1 MVSFMKNADAF
12 SSNTKILTPLKTL
25 KELLRFV
32 IPKGNKEMPF
42 RIFLAFI
49 FLILATIVTVY
60 TPFLYGKAVDLV
72 SEGKQVNLNLLWF
85 VIGSYALARLGQV
98 FFDEAKEF
106 VFARVAQ
113 KAVRGAALKA
123 FQHLHSLSLSFHL
136 NRQTGGLTRAIDR
149 GSKGIEF
156 LLRFAAFE
164 IVPVLVELIAVGIV
178 LWATFGLAYAAV
190 TVTTVI
196 IYIIYTI
203 KVTEWRIG
211 IRRKMNLADENAS
224 TKAID
229 SLLNFETVKYFNSEK
244 IEADRFDNAMKS
256 YEDSAVKARASLS
269 VVNIGQGAIIAI
281 GLFLIMG
288 MAGEDIASE
297 KMSIGDFV
305 VVNTFLLQL
314 YLPLNFLGFVYR
326 EIRQSLLDIGRM
338 FALVDEMPDIVDKEN
353 AYDLDVHS
361 GKIEFKNIK
370 FSFGNRVILKN
381 LSFVV
386 NPGHKVA
393 IVGPTGAGKSTI
405 SKLLFRFYDPSSGI
419 ISIDNQ
425 NIKDVT
431 QSSLRSNI
439 GVVPQDTVLFNDT
452 IKYNI
457 AYSKP
462 GASIEEINNAAKLS
476 SIDRFIANLEIGY
489 DTIVGERGLKLSGG
503 EKQRVAIARAL
514 LKNPKIFIFDEAT
527 SALDS
532 KTEKSIEK
540 SLKKL
545 SNKNTT
551 LVIAHRLSTIIDADK
566 IIVLENGIIAEQG
579 SHKELIKKNGLYA
592 EMWLRQQEQLN

>member
-1 MVSFMKNADAF
+1 MKNAEAF
-12 SSNTKILTPLKTL
+12 SSNDKILTPLKTL
-25 KELLRFV
+25 QELIRFV
-32 IPKGNKEMPF
+32 IPKGNKEMPL
-42 RIFLAFI
+42 RIILALIFLS
-49 FLILATIVTVY
+49 LATLVSVY

-72 SEGKQVNLNLLWF
+72 AEGKLVDLNLLWL

-113 KAVRGAALKA
+113 RAVRGAALKA
-123 FQHLHSLSLSFHL
+123 FKHMHSLSLTFHL

-149 GSKGIEF
+149 GAKGIEF
-156 LLRFAAFE
+156 LLRFTAFE
-164 IVPVLVELIAVGIV
+164 IVPVIVELFTVGIV
-178 LWATFGLAYAAV
+178 LWVTFGFVYAAV
-190 TVTTVI
+190 TVSTVLV
-196 IYIIYTI
+196 YIVYTI
-203 KVTEWRIG
+203 KVTEWRIA
-211 IRRKMNLADENAS
+211 IRRKMNIADENAS

-229 SLLNFETVKYFNSEK
+229 SLLNYETVKYFNAE
-244 IEADRFDNAMKS
+244 IVEAERFDVAMKL

-269 VVNIGQGAIIAI
+269 IVNIGQGGIIAL
-281 GLFLIMG
+281 GLFIIMG

-326 EIRQSLLDIGRM
+326 EIRQSLLDMGRM
-338 FALVDEMPDIVDKEN
+338 FALVDEKPDIIDKQK
-353 AYDLDVHS
+353 AYNLNVHS
-361 GKIEFKNIK
+361 VKIEFKNIS
-370 FSFGNRVILKN
+370 FSYGKRKILKD

-405 SKLLFRFYDPSSGI
+405 SKLIFRFYDPSSGNI
-419 ISIDNQ
+419 FIDDQ
-425 NIKDVT
+425 CLRDVT

-439 GVVPQDTVLFNDT
+439 GVVPQDTVMFNDT

-457 AYSKP
+457 SYSKP
-462 GASIEEINNAAKLS
+462 GSSMTEIENVAKLS
-476 SIDRFIANLEIGY
+476 SIDKFIADLELGY
-489 DTIVGERGLKLSGG
+489 ETVVGERGLKLSGG

-527 SALDS
+527 SALDT
-532 KTEKSIEK
+532 KTEKLIEK

-551 LVIAHRLSTIIDADK
+551 LVIAHRLSTVIDANK
-566 IIVLENGIIAEQG
+566 IIVLEKGKIAEQG
-579 SHKELIKKNGLYA
+579 THKELLQKNGLYA
-592 EMWLRQQEQLN
+592 EMWMRQQEQSD

>member
-1 MVSFMKNADAF
+1 MKNADAF

-49 FLILATIVTVY
+49 FLFLATIVTVY

-203 KVTEWRIG
+203 KVTEWRIA

-462 GASIEEINNAAKLS
+462 EASIEEINNAAKLS

-545 SNKNTT
+545 SNKNST

>member
-1 MVSFMKNADAF
+1 MKNAEAF
-12 SSNTKILTPLKTL
+12 SSNDKILTPLKTL
-25 KELLRFV
+25 QELIRFV
-32 IPKGNKEMPF
+32 IPKGNKEMPI
-42 RIFLAFI
+42 RIILALIFLS
-49 FLILATIVTVY
+49 LATLVSVY

-72 SEGKQVNLNLLWF
+72 AEGKLVDLNLLWL

-113 KAVRGAALKA
+113 RAVRGAALKA
-123 FQHLHSLSLSFHL
+123 FKHMHSLSLTFHL

-149 GSKGIEF
+149 GAKGIEF
-156 LLRFAAFE
+156 LLRFTAFE
-164 IVPVLVELIAVGIV
+164 IVPVIVELFTVGIV
-178 LWATFGLAYAAV
+178 LWVTFGFVYAAV
-190 TVTTVI
+190 TVSTVLV
-196 IYIIYTI
+196 YIVYTI
-203 KVTEWRIG
+203 KVTEWRIA
-211 IRRKMNLADENAS
+211 IRRKMNIADENAS

-229 SLLNFETVKYFNSEK
+229 SLLNYETVKYFNAE
-244 IEADRFDNAMKS
+244 IVEAERFDAAMKL

-269 VVNIGQGAIIAI
+269 IVNIGQGGIIAL
-281 GLFLIMG
+281 GLFIIMG

-326 EIRQSLLDIGRM
+326 EIRQSLLDMGRM
-338 FALVDEMPDIVDKEN
+338 FALVDEKPDIIDKQK
-353 AYDLDVHS
+353 AYNLNVHS
-361 GKIEFKNIK
+361 GKIEFKNIS
-370 FSFGNRVILKN
+370 FSYGNRKILKD

-405 SKLLFRFYDPSSGI
+405 SKLIFRFYDPSSGNI
-419 ISIDNQ
+419 FIDDQ
-425 NIKDVT
+425 CLRDVT

-439 GVVPQDTVLFNDT
+439 GVVPQDTVMFNDT

-457 AYSKP
+457 SYSKP
-462 GASIEEINNAAKLS
+462 GSSMTEIENVAKLS
-476 SIDRFIANLEIGY
+476 SIDKFIADLELGY
-489 DTIVGERGLKLSGG
+489 ETVVGERGLKLSGG

-527 SALDS
+527 SALDT
-532 KTEKSIEK
+532 KTEKLIEK

-551 LVIAHRLSTIIDADK
+551 LVIAHRLSTVIDSDK
-566 IIVLENGIIAEQG
+566 IIVWDNGKIAEQ
-579 SHKELIKKNGLYA
+579 
-592 EMWLRQQEQLN
+592 

>member
-1 MVSFMKNADAF
+1 MKNADAF

-203 KVTEWRIG
+203 KVTEWRIA

-457 AYSKP
+457 AYSRP
-462 GASIEEINNAAKLS
+462 GASIGEINNAAKLS

-545 SNKNTT
+545 SNKNST

>member
-1 MVSFMKNADAF
+1 MKNAEAF
-12 SSNTKILTPLKTL
+12 SSNSKILTPLKTL

-32 IPKGNKEMPF
+32 IPKGNREMPF
-42 RIFLAFI
+42 RICLAFI
-49 FLILATIVTVY
+49 FLFLATIVTVY

-123 FQHLHSLSLSFHL
+123 FQHLHSLSLAFHL

-178 LWATFGLAYAAV
+178 LWVTFGLLYALV

-211 IRRKMNLADENAS
+211 IRRQMNIADENAS

-326 EIRQSLLDIGRM
+326 VIRQSLLDIGRM
-338 FALVDEMPDIVDKEN
+338 FALVDEMPEIVDKEN

-381 LSFVV
+381 LNFVV

-405 SKLLFRFYDPSSGI
+405 SKLLFRFYDPSSGA

-425 NIKDVT
+425 NIKNVT
-431 QSSLRSNI
+431 QNSLRSNI

-457 AYSKP
+457 SYSKP
-462 GASIEEINNAAKLS
+462 GASIEEINKAAKLS

-566 IIVLENGIIAEQG
+566 IIVLENGTIAEQG

-592 EMWLRQQEQLN
+592 EMWMRQQEQLT

>member
-1 MVSFMKNADAF
+1 MKNADAF

-178 LWATFGLAYAAV
+178 FWATFGLAYAAV

-338 FALVDEMPDIVDKEN
+338 FALVDEMPDIVDKQN

>member
-1 MVSFMKNADAF
+1 MKNAEAF
-12 SSNTKILTPLKTL
+12 SSNSKILTPLKTL

-42 RIFLAFI
+42 RICLAFI
-49 FLILATIVTVY
+49 FLFLATIVTVY

-123 FQHLHSLSLSFHL
+123 FQHLHSLSLAFHL

-178 LWATFGLAYAAV
+178 LWVTFGLLYALV

-211 IRRKMNLADENAS
+211 IRRQMNIADENAS

-338 FALVDEMPDIVDKEN
+338 FALVDEMPDIVDKQN

-381 LSFVV
+381 LNFVV

-405 SKLLFRFYDPSSGI
+405 SKLLFRFYDPSSGA

-425 NIKDVT
+425 NIKNVT

-457 AYSKP
+457 SYSKP
-462 GASIEEINNAAKLS
+462 GASIEEINKAAKLS

-566 IIVLENGIIAEQG
+566 IIVLENGTIAEQG
-579 SHKELIKKNGLYA
+579 SHKELVKKNGLYA
-592 EMWLRQQEQLN
+592 EMWMRQQEQLT

>member
-1 MVSFMKNADAF
+1 MKNAEAF
-12 SSNTKILTPLKTL
+12 SSNDKILTPLKTL
-25 KELLRFV
+25 QELIRFV
-32 IPKGNKEMPF
+32 IPRGNKEMPI
-42 RIFLAFI
+42 RIILALIFLS
-49 FLILATIVTVY
+49 LATLVSVY

-72 SEGKQVNLNLLWF
+72 AEGKLVDLNLLWL

-113 KAVRGAALKA
+113 RAVRGAALKA
-123 FQHLHSLSLSFHL
+123 FKHMHSLSLTFHL

-149 GSKGIEF
+149 GAKGIEF
-156 LLRFAAFE
+156 LLRFTAFE
-164 IVPVLVELIAVGIV
+164 IVPVIVELFTVGIV
-178 LWATFGLAYAAV
+178 LWVTFGFVYAAV
-190 TVTTVI
+190 TVSTVLV
-196 IYIIYTI
+196 YIVYTI
-203 KVTEWRIG
+203 KVTEWRIA
-211 IRRKMNLADENAS
+211 IRRKMNIADENAS

-229 SLLNFETVKYFNSEK
+229 SLLNYETVKYFNAE
-244 IEADRFDNAMKS
+244 IVEAERFNAAMKL

-269 VVNIGQGAIIAI
+269 IVNIGQGGIIAL
-281 GLFLIMG
+281 GLFIIMG

-326 EIRQSLLDIGRM
+326 EIRQSLLDMGRM
-338 FALVDEMPDIVDKEN
+338 FALVDEKPDIIDKQK
-353 AYDLDVHS
+353 AYDLNVHG
-361 GKIEFKNIK
+361 GKIEFKNIS
-370 FSFGNRVILKN
+370 FSYGNRKILKD

-405 SKLLFRFYDPSSGI
+405 SKLIFRFYDPSSGNI
-419 ISIDNQ
+419 FIDDQ
-425 NIKDVT
+425 CLRDVT
-431 QSSLRSNI
+431 QRSLRSNI
-439 GVVPQDTVLFNDT
+439 GVVPQDTVMFNDT

-457 AYSKP
+457 SYSKP
-462 GASIEEINNAAKLS
+462 GSSMIEIENVAKLS
-476 SIDRFIANLEIGY
+476 SIDKFISNLELGY
-489 DTIVGERGLKLSGG
+489 ETVVGERGLKLSGG

-527 SALDS
+527 SALDT
-532 KTEKSIEK
+532 KTEKLIEK

-551 LVIAHRLSTIIDADK
+551 LVIAHRLSTVIDADK
-566 IIVLENGIIAEQG
+566 IIVLENGKIAEQG
-579 SHKELIKKNGLYA
+579 THKELLQKNGLYA
-592 EMWLRQQEQLN
+592 EMWMRQQEKSD

>member
-1 MVSFMKNADAF
+1 MKNADAF

-49 FLILATIVTVY
+49 FLFLATIVTVY

-72 SEGKQVNLNLLWF
+72 SEGKEVNLNLLWF

-462 GASIEEINNAAKLS
+462 EASIEEINNAAKLS

>member
-1 MVSFMKNADAF
+1 MKNAEAF
-12 SSNTKILTPLKTL
+12 SSNDKILTPLKTL
-25 KELLRFV
+25 QELIRFV
-32 IPKGNKEMPF
+32 IPKGNKEMPT
-42 RIFLAFI
+42 RIILALIFLS
-49 FLILATIVTVY
+49 LATLVSVY

-72 SEGKQVNLNLLWF
+72 AEGKLVDLNLLWL

-113 KAVRGAALKA
+113 RAVRGAALKA
-123 FQHLHSLSLSFHL
+123 FKHMHSLSLTFHL

-149 GSKGIEF
+149 GAKGIEF
-156 LLRFAAFE
+156 LLRFTAFE
-164 IVPVLVELIAVGIV
+164 IVPVIVELFTVGIV
-178 LWATFGLAYAAV
+178 LWVTFGFVYAAV
-190 TVTTVI
+190 TVSTVLV
-196 IYIIYTI
+196 YIVYTI
-203 KVTEWRIG
+203 KVTEWRIA
-211 IRRKMNLADENAS
+211 IRRKMNIADENAS

-229 SLLNFETVKYFNSEK
+229 SLLNYETVKYFNAE
-244 IEADRFDNAMKS
+244 IVEAERFDAAMKL

-269 VVNIGQGAIIAI
+269 IVNIGQGGVIAL
-281 GLFLIMG
+281 GLFIIMG

-326 EIRQSLLDIGRM
+326 EIRQSLLDMGRM
-338 FALVDEMPDIVDKEN
+338 FALVDEKPDIIDKQK
-353 AYDLDVHS
+353 AYNLNVHS
-361 GKIEFKNIK
+361 GKIEFKNIS
-370 FSFGNRVILKN
+370 FSYGNRKILKD

-405 SKLLFRFYDPSSGI
+405 SKLIFRFYDPSSGNI
-419 ISIDNQ
+419 FIDDQ
-425 NIKDVT
+425 CLRDVT

-439 GVVPQDTVLFNDT
+439 GVVPQDTVMFNDT

-457 AYSKP
+457 SYSKP
-462 GASIEEINNAAKLS
+462 GSSMTEIENVAKLS
-476 SIDRFIANLEIGY
+476 SIDKFIADLELGY
-489 DTIVGERGLKLSGG
+489 ETVVGERGLKLSGG

-527 SALDS
+527 SALDT
-532 KTEKSIEK
+532 KTEKLIEK

-551 LVIAHRLSTIIDADK
+551 LVIAHRLSTVIDANK
-566 IIVLENGIIAEQG
+566 IIVLEKGKIAEQG
-579 SHKELIKKNGLYA
+579 THKELLQKNGLYA
-592 EMWLRQQEQLN
+592 EMWMRQQEQSD

>member
-1 MVSFMKNADAF
+1 MKNAEAF
-12 SSNTKILTPLKTL
+12 SSNDKILTPLKTL
-25 KELLRFV
+25 QELIRFV
-32 IPKGNKEMPF
+32 IPKGNKEMPI
-42 RIFLAFI
+42 RIILALIFLS
-49 FLILATIVTVY
+49 LATLVSVY

-72 SEGKQVNLNLLWF
+72 AEGKSVNLNLLWL

-113 KAVRGAALKA
+113 RAVRGAALKA
-123 FQHLHSLSLSFHL
+123 FKHMHSLSLTFHL

-149 GSKGIEF
+149 GAKGIEF
-156 LLRFAAFE
+156 LLRFTAFE
-164 IVPVLVELIAVGIV
+164 IVPVIVELFTVGIV
-178 LWATFGLAYAAV
+178 LWVTFGFVYAAV
-190 TVTTVI
+190 TVLTVLV
-196 IYIIYTI
+196 YIVYTI
-203 KVTEWRIG
+203 KVTEWRIA
-211 IRRKMNLADENAS
+211 IRRKMNIADENAS

-229 SLLNFETVKYFNSEK
+229 SLLNYETVKYFNAEVV
-244 IEADRFDNAMKS
+244 EAERFDAAMKL

-269 VVNIGQGAIIAI
+269 IVNIGQGGIIAL
-281 GLFLIMG
+281 GLFIIMG

-326 EIRQSLLDIGRM
+326 EIRQSLLDMGRM
-338 FALVDEMPDIVDKEN
+338 FALVDEKPDIIDKQK
-353 AYDLDVHS
+353 APDLNVHS
-361 GKIEFKNIK
+361 GKIEFRNIS
-370 FSFGNRVILKN
+370 FSYGNRKILKD
-381 LSFVV
+381 LTFVV

-405 SKLLFRFYDPSSGI
+405 SKLIFRFYDPSLGNI
-419 ISIDNQ
+419 FIDDQ
-425 NIKDVT
+425 CLRDVT

-439 GVVPQDTVLFNDT
+439 GVVPQDTVMFNDT

-457 AYSKP
+457 SYSKP
-462 GASIEEINNAAKLS
+462 GSSMIEIENVAKLS
-476 SIDRFIANLEIGY
+476 SIDKFIADLELGY
-489 DTIVGERGLKLSGG
+489 ETVVGERGLKLSGG

-527 SALDS
+527 SALDT
-532 KTEKSIEK
+532 KTEKLIEK

-551 LVIAHRLSTIIDADK
+551 LVIAHRLSTVIDADK
-566 IIVLENGIIAEQG
+566 IIVLDKGKIAEQG
-579 SHKELIKKNGLYA
+579 THKELLQKNGLYA
-592 EMWLRQQEQLN
+592 EMWKRQQEKSD

>member
-1 MVSFMKNADAF
+1 MKNAEAF
-12 SSNTKILTPLKTL
+12 SSNSKILTPLKTL

-32 IPKGNKEMPF
+32 IPKGNREMPF
-42 RIFLAFI
+42 RICLAFI
-49 FLILATIVTVY
+49 FLFLATLVTVY

-123 FQHLHSLSLSFHL
+123 FQHLHSLSLAFHL

-178 LWATFGLAYAAV
+178 LWVTFGLLYALV

-211 IRRKMNLADENAS
+211 IRRQMNIADENAS

-338 FALVDEMPDIVDKEN
+338 FALVDEMPDIVDKQN

-381 LSFVV
+381 LNFVV

-405 SKLLFRFYDPSSGI
+405 SKLLFRFYDPSSGA

-425 NIKDVT
+425 NIKNVT

-457 AYSKP
+457 SYSKP
-462 GASIEEINNAAKLS
+462 GASIEEINKAAKLS

-514 LKNPKIFIFDEAT
+514 LKNPKIFICDEAT

-540 SLKKL
+540 SLKK
-545 SNKNTT
+545 
-551 LVIAHRLSTIIDADK
+551 I
-566 IIVLENGIIAEQG
+566 
-579 SHKELIKKNGLYA
+579 
-592 EMWLRQQEQLN
+592 

>member
-1 MVSFMKNADAF
+1 MKNAEAF
-12 SSNTKILTPLKTL
+12 SSNDKILTPLKTL
-25 KELLRFV
+25 QELIRFV
-32 IPKGNKEMPF
+32 IPRGNKEMPI
-42 RIFLAFI
+42 RIILALIFLS
-49 FLILATIVTVY
+49 LATLVSVY

-72 SEGKQVNLNLLWF
+72 AEGKLVDLNLLWL

-113 KAVRGAALKA
+113 RAVRGAALKA
-123 FQHLHSLSLSFHL
+123 FKHMHSLSLTFHL

-149 GSKGIEF
+149 GAKGIEF
-156 LLRFAAFE
+156 LLRFTAFE
-164 IVPVLVELIAVGIV
+164 IVPVIVELFTVGIV
-178 LWATFGLAYAAV
+178 LWVTFGFVYAAV
-190 TVTTVI
+190 TVSTVLV
-196 IYIIYTI
+196 YIVYTI
-203 KVTEWRIG
+203 KVTEWRIA
-211 IRRKMNLADENAS
+211 IRRKMNIADENAS

-229 SLLNFETVKYFNSEK
+229 SLLNYETVKYFNAE
-244 IEADRFDNAMKS
+244 IVEAERFDVAMKL

-269 VVNIGQGAIIAI
+269 IVNIGQGGIIAL
-281 GLFLIMG
+281 GLFVIMG

-305 VVNTFLLQL
+305 VVNTFLLKL

-326 EIRQSLLDIGRM
+326 EIRQSLLDMGRM
-338 FALVDEMPDIVDKEN
+338 FALVDEKPDIIDKQK
-353 AYDLDVHS
+353 AYDLNVHS
-361 GKIEFKNIK
+361 GKIEFKNIS
-370 FSFGNRVILKN
+370 FSYGNRKILKD

-405 SKLLFRFYDPSSGI
+405 SKLIFRFYDPSSGNI
-419 ISIDNQ
+419 FIDDQ
-425 NIKDVT
+425 CLRDVT

-439 GVVPQDTVLFNDT
+439 GVVPQDTVMFNDT

-457 AYSKP
+457 SYSKP
-462 GASIEEINNAAKLS
+462 GSSMTEIENVAKLS
-476 SIDRFIANLEIGY
+476 SIDKFIADLELGY
-489 DTIVGERGLKLSGG
+489 ETVVGERGLKLSGG

-527 SALDS
+527 SALDT
-532 KTEKSIEK
+532 KTEKLIEK

-551 LVIAHRLSTIIDADK
+551 LVIAHRLSTVIDANK
-566 IIVLENGIIAEQG
+566 IIVLEKGKIAEQG
-579 SHKELIKKNGLYA
+579 THKELLQKNGLYA
-592 EMWLRQQEQLN
+592 EMWMRQQEQSD

>member
-1 MVSFMKNADAF
+1 MKNADAF

-72 SEGKQVNLNLLWF
+72 SEGKEVNLNLLWF

-203 KVTEWRIG
+203 KVTEWRIA

-361 GKIEFKNIK
+361 GNIEFKNIK

-405 SKLLFRFYDPSSGI
+405 SKLLFRFYDPSSGA

-592 EMWLRQQEQLN
+592 EMWLRQQEQVN

>member
-1 MVSFMKNADAF
+1 MKNAEAF
-12 SSNTKILTPLKTL
+12 SSNDKILSPLRTL
-25 KELLRFV
+25 KELISFV
-32 IPKGNKEMPF
+32 IPKGNKEMPI
-42 RIFLAFI
+42 RIILALIFLG
-49 FLILATIVTVY
+49 LATLVTVY

-72 SEGKQVNLNLLWF
+72 SEGKSIDLSLLWF
-85 VIGSYALARLGQV
+85 VIGAYALARLGQV

-113 KAVRGAALKA
+113 RAVRGAALKA
-123 FQHLHSLSLSFHL
+123 FKHMHSLSLTFHL

-149 GSKGIEF
+149 GAKGIEF
-156 LLRFAAFE
+156 LLRFTVFE
-164 IVPVLVELIAVGIV
+164 IVPVLVELITVGIV
-178 LWATFGLAYAAV
+178 LWITFGFVYAAV
-190 TVTTVI
+190 TVTTVLV
-196 IYIIYTI
+196 YVIYTI
-203 KVTEWRIG
+203 KVTEWRIA

-224 TKAID
+224 TKAVD
-229 SLLNFETVKYFNSEK
+229 SLLNYETVKYFNAEL
-244 IEADRFDNAMKS
+244 IEADRFNSAMKS

-269 VVNIGQGAIIAI
+269 IVNIGQGGIIAL

-288 MAGEDIASE
+288 MAGEDIARG

-326 EIRQSLLDIGRM
+326 EIRQSLLDMGRM
-338 FALVDEMPDIVDKEN
+338 FALVDEKPDISDKQN
-353 AYDLDVHS
+353 AKELVVEF
-361 GKIEFKNIK
+361 GKVSFKNVN
-370 FSFGNRVILKN
+370 FWFGKRHILKN
-381 LSFVV
+381 LSFDVA
-386 NPGHKVA
+386 PGKKVA

-405 SKLLFRFYDPSSGI
+405 SKLLFRFYDPSSGKI
-419 ISIDNQ
+419 YIDDQ
-425 NIKDVT
+425 CIMDVT
-431 QSSLRSNI
+431 QTSLRSKI

-457 AYSKP
+457 SYSKP
-462 GASIEEINNAAKLS
+462 GSSLDEIKKAAKLS
-476 SIDRFIANLEIGY
+476 SIDKFIDSLDLEY

-527 SALDS
+527 SALDT

-545 SNKNTT
+545 SNNNTT
-551 LVIAHRLSTIIDADK
+551 LVIAHRLSTVIDADK
-566 IIVLENGIIAEQG
+566 IIVLDNGQVKEEG
-579 SHKELIKKNGLYA
+579 SHIELLNKKGLYA
-592 EMWLRQQEQLN
+592 EMWQRQQELLS

>member
-1 MVSFMKNADAF
+1 MKNADAF

-72 SEGKQVNLNLLWF
+72 SEGKEVNLNLLWF

-203 KVTEWRIG
+203 KVTEWRIA

-514 LKNPKIFIFDEAT
+514 LKKPKIFIFDEAT

-545 SNKNTT
+545 SNKNST

-566 IIVLENGIIAEQG
+566 IIVLENGIISEQG
-579 SHKELIKKNGLYA
+579 SHKELVKKNGLYA

>member
-1 MVSFMKNADAF
+1 MKNAEAF
-12 SSNTKILTPLKTL
+12 SSNDKILTPLKTL
-25 KELLRFV
+25 QELIRFV
-32 IPKGNKEMPF
+32 IPKGNKEMPI
-42 RIFLAFI
+42 RIILALIFLS
-49 FLILATIVTVY
+49 LATLVSVY

-72 SEGKQVNLNLLWF
+72 AEGKLVDLNLLWL

-113 KAVRGAALKA
+113 RAVRGAALKA
-123 FQHLHSLSLSFHL
+123 FKHMHSLSLTFHL

-149 GSKGIEF
+149 GAKGIEF
-156 LLRFAAFE
+156 LLRFTAFE
-164 IVPVLVELIAVGIV
+164 IVPVIVELFTVGIV
-178 LWATFGLAYAAV
+178 LWVTFGFVYAAV
-190 TVTTVI
+190 TVSTVLV
-196 IYIIYTI
+196 YIVYTI
-203 KVTEWRIG
+203 KVTEWRIA
-211 IRRKMNLADENAS
+211 IRRKMNIADENAS

-229 SLLNFETVKYFNSEK
+229 SLLNYETVKYFNAE
-244 IEADRFDNAMKS
+244 IVEAERFDAAMKL

-269 VVNIGQGAIIAI
+269 IVNIGQGGIIAL
-281 GLFLIMG
+281 GLFIIMG

-326 EIRQSLLDIGRM
+326 EIRQSLLDMGRM
-338 FALVDEMPDIVDKEN
+338 FALVDEKPDIIDKQK
-353 AYDLDVHS
+353 AYDLSVHS
-361 GKIEFKNIK
+361 GKIEFKNIS
-370 FSFGNRVILKN
+370 FSYGNRKILKDLN
-381 LSFVV
+381 FVV

-405 SKLLFRFYDPSSGI
+405 SKLIFRFYDPSSGNI
-419 ISIDNQ
+419 FIDDQ
-425 NIKDVT
+425 CLRDVT

-439 GVVPQDTVLFNDT
+439 GVVPQDTVMFNDT

-457 AYSKP
+457 SYSKP
-462 GASIEEINNAAKLS
+462 GSSMIEIENVAKLS
-476 SIDRFIANLEIGY
+476 SIDKFIADLELGY
-489 DTIVGERGLKLSGG
+489 ETVVGERGLKLSGG

-527 SALDS
+527 SALDT
-532 KTEKSIEK
+532 KTEKLIEK

-551 LVIAHRLSTIIDADK
+551 LVIAHRLSTVIDADK
-566 IIVLENGIIAEQG
+566 IIVLENGKIAEQG
-579 SHKELIKKNGLYA
+579 THKELLLKNGLYA
-592 EMWLRQQEQLN
+592 EMWMRQQEKSD

>member
-1 MVSFMKNADAF
+1 MKNAKAF

-49 FLILATIVTVY
+49 FLFLATIVTVY

>member
-1 MVSFMKNADAF
+1 MKNAEAF
-12 SSNTKILTPLKTL
+12 SSNDTVLTPLRTL

-32 IPKGNKEMPF
+32 IPKGNREMPI
-42 RIFLAFI
+42 RISLALIFLTM
-49 FLILATIVTVY
+49 ATIVTIY

-72 SEGKQVNLNLLWF
+72 SEGKSVNLNLLWF

-123 FQHLHSLSLSFHL
+123 FQHMHSLSLTFHL

-149 GSKGIEF
+149 GAKGIEF
-156 LLRFAAFE
+156 LLRFTVFE
-164 IVPVLVELIAVGIV
+164 IAPVLVELIAVGIV
-178 LWATFGLAYAAV
+178 LWVTFGIMYAFV

-203 KVTEWRIG
+203 KVTEWRMA
-211 IRRKMNLADENAS
+211 IRRKMNIADENAS
-224 TKAID
+224 TKAVD
-229 SLLNFETVKYFNSEK
+229 SLLNFETVKYFNAEE
-244 IEADRFDNAMKS
+244 IEAQRFDSAMKL

-269 VVNIGQGAIIAI
+269 IVNIGQGGIIAI

-288 MAGEDIASE
+288 MAGNDIANE

-338 FALVDEMPDIVDKEN
+338 FALVDQKPDISDKKN
-353 AYDLDVHS
+353 AFDLKVHS
-361 GKIEFKNIK
+361 GKIEFKNVN
-370 FSFGNRVILKN
+370 FSFGKRAILKN

-386 NPGHKVA
+386 NPGSKVA

-405 SKLLFRFYDPSSGI
+405 SKLLFRFYDPSSGNI
-419 ISIDNQ
+419 FIDCQ
-425 NIKDVT
+425 CLRDIT
-431 QSSLRSNI
+431 QSSLRSSI
-439 GVVPQDTVLFNDT
+439 GVVPQDTVMFNDT
-452 IKYNI
+452 IKYNLS
-457 AYSKP
+457 YSKP
-462 GASIEEINNAAKLS
+462 GSSLNEINKVAKLA
-476 SIDRFIANLEIGY
+476 SIDRFISNLELGY
-489 DTIVGERGLKLSGG
+489 ETIVGERGLKLSGG

-527 SALDS
+527 SALDT
-532 KTEKSIEK
+532 KTEKSIER

-545 SNKNTT
+545 SDKNTT
-551 LVIAHRLSTIIDADK
+551 LVIAHRLSTIIDSDK
-566 IIVLENGIIAEQG
+566 IIVLESGKIVEEGTHKDLIIR
-579 SHKELIKKNGLYA
+579 NGLYA
-592 EMWLRQQEQLN
+592 EMWMRQQEQGD

>member
-1 MVSFMKNADAF
+1 MKNAEAF
-12 SSNTKILTPLKTL
+12 SSNSKILTPLKTL

-32 IPKGNKEMPF
+32 IPKGNREMPF
-42 RIFLAFI
+42 RICLAFI
-49 FLILATIVTVY
+49 FLFLATLVTVY

-123 FQHLHSLSLSFHL
+123 FQHLHSLSLAFHL

-178 LWATFGLAYAAV
+178 LWVTFGLLYAAV

-211 IRRKMNLADENAS
+211 IRRQMNIADENAS

-244 IEADRFDNAMKS
+244 IETDRFDNAMKS

-338 FALVDEMPDIVDKEN
+338 FALVDEMPDIVDKQN

-381 LSFVV
+381 LNFVV

-405 SKLLFRFYDPSSGI
+405 SKLLFRFYDPSSGA

-425 NIKDVT
+425 NIKNVT

-457 AYSKP
+457 SYSKP
-462 GASIEEINNAAKLS
+462 GASIEEINKAAKLS

-566 IIVLENGIIAEQG
+566 IIVLENGTIAEQG

-592 EMWLRQQEQLN
+592 EMWMRQQEQLT

>member
-1 MVSFMKNADAF
+1 MKNAEAF
-12 SSNTKILTPLKTL
+12 SSNDKILTPLKTL
-25 KELLRFV
+25 QELIRFV
-32 IPKGNKEMPF
+32 IPRGNKEMPI
-42 RIFLAFI
+42 RIILALIFLS
-49 FLILATIVTVY
+49 LATLVSVY

-72 SEGKQVNLNLLWF
+72 AEGKLVDLNLLWL

-113 KAVRGAALKA
+113 RAVRGAALKA
-123 FQHLHSLSLSFHL
+123 FKHMHSLSLTFHL

-149 GSKGIEF
+149 GAKGIEF
-156 LLRFAAFE
+156 LLRFTAFE
-164 IVPVLVELIAVGIV
+164 IVPVIVELFTVGIV
-178 LWATFGLAYAAV
+178 LWVTFGFVYAAV
-190 TVTTVI
+190 TVSTVLV
-196 IYIIYTI
+196 YIVYTI
-203 KVTEWRIG
+203 KVTEWRIA
-211 IRRKMNLADENAS
+211 IRRKMNIADENAS

-229 SLLNFETVKYFNSEK
+229 SLLNYETVKYFNAE
-244 IEADRFDNAMKS
+244 IVEAERFDAAMKL

-269 VVNIGQGAIIAI
+269 IVNIGQGGIIAL
-281 GLFLIMG
+281 GLFIIMG

-326 EIRQSLLDIGRM
+326 EIRQSLLDMGRM
-338 FALVDEMPDIVDKEN
+338 FALVDEKPDIIDKQK
-353 AYDLDVHS
+353 AYNLNVHS
-361 GKIEFKNIK
+361 GKIEFKNIS
-370 FSFGNRVILKN
+370 FSYGNRKILKD

-405 SKLLFRFYDPSSGI
+405 SKLIFRFYDPSSGNI
-419 ISIDNQ
+419 FIDDQ
-425 NIKDVT
+425 CLRDVT

-439 GVVPQDTVLFNDT
+439 GVVPQDTVMFNDT

-457 AYSKP
+457 SYSKP
-462 GASIEEINNAAKLS
+462 GSTMIEIENVAKLS
-476 SIDRFIANLEIGY
+476 SIDKFIADLELGY
-489 DTIVGERGLKLSGG
+489 ETVVGERGLKLSGG

-527 SALDS
+527 SALDT
-532 KTEKSIEK
+532 KTEKLIEK

-551 LVIAHRLSTIIDADK
+551 LVIAHRLSTVIDADK
-566 IIVLENGIIAEQG
+566 IIVLENGKIAEQG
-579 SHKELIKKNGLYA
+579 THKELLQKNGLYA
-592 EMWLRQQEQLN
+592 EMWMRQQEKSD

>member
-1 MVSFMKNADAF
+1 MKNAEAF
-12 SSNTKILTPLKTL
+12 SSNDKILTPLKTL
-25 KELLRFV
+25 QELIRFV
-32 IPKGNKEMPF
+32 IPKGNKEMPT
-42 RIFLAFI
+42 RIILALIFLS
-49 FLILATIVTVY
+49 LATLVSVY

-72 SEGKQVNLNLLWF
+72 AQGKLVDLNLLWL

-113 KAVRGAALKA
+113 RAVRGAALKA
-123 FQHLHSLSLSFHL
+123 FKHMHSLSLTFHL

-149 GSKGIEF
+149 GAKGIEF
-156 LLRFAAFE
+156 LLRFTAFE
-164 IVPVLVELIAVGIV
+164 IVPVIVELFTVGIV
-178 LWATFGLAYAAV
+178 LWVTFGFVYAAV
-190 TVTTVI
+190 TVSTVLV
-196 IYIIYTI
+196 YIVYTI
-203 KVTEWRIG
+203 KVTEWRIA
-211 IRRKMNLADENAS
+211 IRRKMNIADENAS

-229 SLLNFETVKYFNSEK
+229 SLLNYETVKYFNAE
-244 IEADRFDNAMKS
+244 IVEAERFDAAMKL

-269 VVNIGQGAIIAI
+269 IVNIGQGGIIAL
-281 GLFLIMG
+281 GLFIIMG

-326 EIRQSLLDIGRM
+326 EIRQSLLDMGRM
-338 FALVDEMPDIVDKEN
+338 FALVDEKPDIIDKQK
-353 AYDLDVHS
+353 AYNLNVHS
-361 GKIEFKNIK
+361 GKIEFKNIS
-370 FSFGNRVILKN
+370 FSYGNRKILKD

-405 SKLLFRFYDPSSGI
+405 SKLIFRFYDPSSGNI
-419 ISIDNQ
+419 FIDDQ
-425 NIKDVT
+425 CLRDVT

-439 GVVPQDTVLFNDT
+439 GVVPQDTVMFNDT

-457 AYSKP
+457 SYSKP
-462 GASIEEINNAAKLS
+462 GSSMTEIENVAKLS
-476 SIDRFIANLEIGY
+476 SIDKFIADLELGY
-489 DTIVGERGLKLSGG
+489 ETVVGERGLKLSGG

-527 SALDS
+527 SALDT
-532 KTEKSIEK
+532 KTEKLIEK

-551 LVIAHRLSTIIDADK
+551 LVIAHRLSTVIDADK
-566 IIVLENGIIAEQG
+566 IIVLENGKIAEQG
-579 SHKELIKKNGLYA
+579 THKELLQKNGLYA
-592 EMWLRQQEQLN
+592 EMWMRQQEKSG

>member
-1 MVSFMKNADAF
+1 MKNAEAF
-12 SSNTKILTPLKTL
+12 SSNDKILTPLKTL
-25 KELLRFV
+25 QELIRFV
-32 IPKGNKEMPF
+32 IPRGNKEMPI
-42 RIFLAFI
+42 RIILALIFLS
-49 FLILATIVTVY
+49 LATLVSVY

-72 SEGKQVNLNLLWF
+72 AEGKLVDLNLLWL

-113 KAVRGAALKA
+113 RAVRGAALKA
-123 FQHLHSLSLSFHL
+123 FKHMHSLSLTFHL

-149 GSKGIEF
+149 GAKGIEF
-156 LLRFAAFE
+156 LLRFTAFE
-164 IVPVLVELIAVGIV
+164 IVPVIVELFTVGIV
-178 LWATFGLAYAAV
+178 LWVTFGFVYAAV
-190 TVTTVI
+190 TVSTVLV
-196 IYIIYTI
+196 YIVYTI
-203 KVTEWRIG
+203 KVTEWRIA
-211 IRRKMNLADENAS
+211 IRRKMNIADENAS

-229 SLLNFETVKYFNSEK
+229 SLLNYETVKYFNAE
-244 IEADRFDNAMKS
+244 IVEAERFDAAMKL

-269 VVNIGQGAIIAI
+269 IVNIGQGGIIAL
-281 GLFLIMG
+281 GLFIIMG

-326 EIRQSLLDIGRM
+326 EIRQSLLDMGRM
-338 FALVDEMPDIVDKEN
+338 FALVDEKPDIIDKQK
-353 AYDLDVHS
+353 AYNLNVHS
-361 GKIEFKNIK
+361 GKIEFKNIS
-370 FSFGNRVILKN
+370 FSYGNRKILKG

-405 SKLLFRFYDPSSGI
+405 SKLIFRFYDPSSGNI
-419 ISIDNQ
+419 FIDDQ
-425 NIKDVT
+425 CLRDVT

-439 GVVPQDTVLFNDT
+439 GVVPQDTVMFNDT

-457 AYSKP
+457 SYSKP
-462 GASIEEINNAAKLS
+462 GSSMTEIENVAKLS
-476 SIDRFIANLEIGY
+476 SIDKFIADLELGY
-489 DTIVGERGLKLSGG
+489 ETVVGERGLKLSGG

-527 SALDS
+527 SALDT
-532 KTEKSIEK
+532 KTEKLIEK

-551 LVIAHRLSTIIDADK
+551 LVIAHRLSTVIDANK
-566 IIVLENGIIAEQG
+566 IIVLEKGKIAEQG
-579 SHKELIKKNGLYA
+579 THKELLQKNGLYA
-592 EMWLRQQEQLN
+592 EMWMRQQEQSD

>member
-1 MVSFMKNADAF
+1 MKNAEAF
-12 SSNTKILTPLKTL
+12 SSNSKILTPLKTL

-32 IPKGNKEMPF
+32 IPKGNREMPF
-42 RIFLAFI
+42 RICLAFI
-49 FLILATIVTVY
+49 FLFLATIVTVY

-123 FQHLHSLSLSFHL
+123 FQHLHSLSLAFHL

-178 LWATFGLAYAAV
+178 LWVTFGLLYAVV

-211 IRRKMNLADENAS
+211 IRRQMNIADENAS

-338 FALVDEMPDIVDKEN
+338 FALVDEMPDIVDKQN

-381 LSFVV
+381 LNFVV

-405 SKLLFRFYDPSSGI
+405 SKLLFRFYDPSSGA

-425 NIKDVT
+425 NIKNVT

-457 AYSKP
+457 SYSKP
-462 GASIEEINNAAKLS
+462 GASIEEINKAAKLS

-566 IIVLENGIIAEQG
+566 IIVLENGTIAEQG
-579 SHKELIKKNGLYA
+579 SHKDLINKNGLYA
-592 EMWLRQQEQLN
+592 EMWMRQQEQLT

>member
-1 MVSFMKNADAF
+1 MKNADAF

-49 FLILATIVTVY
+49 FLFLATIVTVY

-203 KVTEWRIG
+203 KVTEWRIA

-361 GKIEFKNIK
+361 GNIEFKNIK

-566 IIVLENGIIAEQG
+566 LIVLENGIIAEQG

>member
-1 MVSFMKNADAF
+1 MKNADAF
-12 SSNTKILTPLKTL
+12 SSNTKILNPLKTL

-49 FLILATIVTVY
+49 FLFLATIVTVY

>member
-1 MVSFMKNADAF
+1 MKNADAF

-49 FLILATIVTVY
+49 FLFLATIVTVY

-476 SIDRFIANLEIGY
+476 SIDRFIANLEVGY

>member
-1 MVSFMKNADAF
+1 MKNAEAF
-12 SSNTKILTPLKTL
+12 SSNDKILTPLKTL
-25 KELLRFV
+25 QELIRFV
-32 IPKGNKEMPF
+32 IPKGNKEMPI
-42 RIFLAFI
+42 RIILALIFLS
-49 FLILATIVTVY
+49 LATLVSVY

-72 SEGKQVNLNLLWF
+72 AEGKLVDLNLLWL

-113 KAVRGAALKA
+113 RAVRGAALKA
-123 FQHLHSLSLSFHL
+123 FKHMHSLSLTFHL

-149 GSKGIEF
+149 GAKGIEF
-156 LLRFAAFE
+156 LLRFTAFE
-164 IVPVLVELIAVGIV
+164 IVPVIVELFTVGIV
-178 LWATFGLAYAAV
+178 LWVTFGFVYAAV
-190 TVTTVI
+190 TVSTVLV
-196 IYIIYTI
+196 YIVYTI
-203 KVTEWRIG
+203 KVTEWRIA
-211 IRRKMNLADENAS
+211 IRRKMNIADENAS

-229 SLLNFETVKYFNSEK
+229 SLLNYETVKYFNAE
-244 IEADRFDNAMKS
+244 IVEAERFDAAMKL

-269 VVNIGQGAIIAI
+269 IVNIGQGGIIAL
-281 GLFLIMG
+281 GLFIIMG

-326 EIRQSLLDIGRM
+326 EIRQSLLDMGRM
-338 FALVDEMPDIVDKEN
+338 FALVDEKPDIIDKQK
-353 AYDLDVHS
+353 AYNLNVHS
-361 GKIEFKNIK
+361 GKIEFKNIR
-370 FSFGNRVILKN
+370 FSYGNRKILKD

-405 SKLLFRFYDPSSGI
+405 SKLIFRFYDPSSGNI
-419 ISIDNQ
+419 FIDDQ
-425 NIKDVT
+425 CLRDVT

-439 GVVPQDTVLFNDT
+439 GVVPQDTVMFNDT

-457 AYSKP
+457 SYSKP
-462 GASIEEINNAAKLS
+462 GSSMTEIENVAKLS
-476 SIDRFIANLEIGY
+476 SIDKFIADLELGY
-489 DTIVGERGLKLSGG
+489 ETVVGERGLKLSGG

-527 SALDS
+527 SALDT
-532 KTEKSIEK
+532 KTEKLIEK

-551 LVIAHRLSTIIDADK
+551 LVIAHRLSTVIDANK
-566 IIVLENGIIAEQG
+566 IIVLEKGKIAEQG
-579 SHKELIKKNGLYA
+579 THKELLQKNGLYA
-592 EMWLRQQEQLN
+592 EMWMRQQEQSD

>member
-1 MVSFMKNADAF
+1 MKNADAF

-49 FLILATIVTVY
+49 FLFLATIVTVY

-476 SIDRFIANLEIGY
+476 SIDRFIANLEVGY

-545 SNKNTT
+545 SNKNST

>member
-1 MVSFMKNADAF
+1 MKNADAF

-49 FLILATIVTVY
+49 FLFLATIVTVY

-203 KVTEWRIG
+203 KVTEWRIA

-462 GASIEEINNAAKLS
+462 GASIGEINNAAKLS

-545 SNKNTT
+545 SNKNST